1 MLASYG
7 TSRGD
12 PVVATERMD
21 VMDRTSLSSLVLG
34 GGCFW
39 CLEAAFEIVP
49 GVKAVESGYAGGA
62 RADPTYEQVSSG
74 RTGHAEVVRI
84 FFNPLE
90 VTYEQL
96 LDLFFRIHDPTTE
109 DRQGADAGPQYRSI
123 ILYTGEDQMAAAQK
137 AIEAASKVYRDPVVT
152 DLEPLKEF
160 WLAEDYHQDF
170 FSKNPEYGYCR
181 IVVAPKVEKARQ
193 FVDKLE

>member
-1 MLASYG
+1 
-7 TSRGD
+7 
-12 PVVATERMD
+12 
-21 VMDRTSLSSLVLG
+21 MDRTSLSSLVLG